1 MSFTPV
7 YERDLEVPIKISKSA
22 NEEARKRRLE
32 RWPREAGLSVPLDDS
47 GTSFMQLVKSFSS
60 DYGLTPGER
69 TWDIKEVEGKYSIG
83 MVWKLMKENEEK
95 GYARV
100 NGEIPLTPTGE
111 EGNNVVY
118 TAKLKYIIEISN
130 DVLTEKSST
139 ENVPEINL
147 FG

>member
-32 RWPREAGLSVPLDDS
+32 RWPREAGLSVSLDDS

-83 MVWKLMKENEEK
+83 MVWKLMRENEEK

>member
-1 MSFTPV
+1 MSFTTV
-7 YERDLEVPIKISKSA
+7 YERDLETPIKISKSA
-22 NEEARKRRLE
+22 SEDARRKRLE

-47 GTSFMQLVKSFSS
+47 GTSFMQLVKSFSA

-69 TWDIKEVEGKYSIG
+69 TWDVKDVGGKYSIN
-83 MVWKLMKENEEK
+83 MVWKLMRGNEEK

-100 NGEIPLTPTGE
+100 TGEIPLTPSGE

-118 TAKLKYIIEISN
+118 TAKLKYVIEISN
-130 DVLTEKSST
+130 DVLSEKAT
-139 ENVPEINL
+139 AENVPEVNL